1 MSEQKIMRLLM
12 QYILHLIVTMK
23 LLQEILFL
31 LVMFNLILLEE
42 DYSE

>member
-12 QYILHLIVTMK
+12 QYIVHLIVTMK